1 MLRPIFRNATTCRRE
16 LECLCS
22 RVRQRAI
29 LITSPNPM
37 PSGPD
42 AGLAKPPART
52 TYRRTF
58 RLVRG
63 LKTPELVIVDGAPGF
78 EKAITALWSD
88 IRGEARPMA

>member
-1 MLRPIFRNATTCRRE
+1 VFVLTRPAACDPDHFAE
-16 LECLCS
+16 
-22 RVRQRAI
+22 
-29 LITSPNPM
+29 PM

-63 LKTPELVIVDGAPGF
+63 LKTPELVIVDGAPGL
-78 EKAITALWSD
+78 EKALTALWSD